1 MEKFVTGKTT
11 HLGLHLERKKLESM
25 NMCLFSN
32 TNEAL
37 TLNGHRGGGFV
48 TGTGKVNKKKAE
60 HRRGSGVFD
69 GVEECTRCF
78 SQSQKKESDAERK
91 RFF

>member
-1 MEKFVTGKTT
+1 
-11 HLGLHLERKKLESM
+11 M

-37 TLNGHRGGGFV
+37 TLNGSSGGGFV
-48 TGTGKVNKKKAE
+48 RRTGEVNEKKAE

-69 GVEECTRCF
+69 RVEECTRCF
-78 SQSQKKESDAERK
+78 SQSRKEESDSREEEV
-91 RFF
+91 FLSD